1 MDDITLDELTGLLL
15 DAPPVELKGLALMRQ
30 PLPPGQVF
38 PRGLPR
44 ETYLESVTEWMGYV
58 NDCTKLAKTIIEA
71 VPAVPSA
78 APVEEFPL

>member
-1 MDDITLDELTGLLL
+1 MVDITLDELTGLLL
-15 DAPPVELKGLALMRQ
+15 EAPPVDLKGLALMRQ

-44 ETYLESVTEWMGYV
+44 ETYLEAVTEWMGYV
-58 NDCTKLAKTIIEA
+58 NNCTALAETIIKA
-71 VPAVPSA
+71 VPAIPST